1 MFTSKLT
8 ALAMLAIAGL
18 TTVVSATPLL
28 TAELAGTT
36 LIMRQLSDLPLS
48 SGLDSLSLPGLPS
61 PNAAAPSDSKQP
73 VSEGQDSASQQGPGK
88 CTPGAIQCCDEFV
101 AEDHPS
107 YQHML
112 EGAIAKGLLRRDALL
127 GGLGIQ
133 CSPIN
138 IIGTSLTD
146 QW

>member
-1 MFTSKLT
+1 MFASKLT
-8 ALAMLAIAGL
+8 TLAMLAVSGL
-18 TTVVSATPLL
+18 TTSVSATPLL

-36 LIMRQLSDLPLS
+36 LIMRQLSGLPLTG
-48 SGLDSLSLPGLPS
+48 GLDSLSLPGHPS
-61 PNAAAPSDSKQP
+61 PKGAAPSGSKQP
-73 VSEGQDSASQQGPGK
+73 VADGQDTASQGPGK
-88 CTPGAIQCCDEFV
+88 FTPGAIQCCDEFM
-101 AEDHPS
+101 AQDHPS

-112 EGAIAKGLLRRDALL
+112 DGAIAKGLLRRDALL

-138 IIGTSLTD
+138 IVGTSLTD